1 MTEPAELPTLLDISA
16 QVAWPDTDAEAT
28 TLARLR
34 AAGLGD
40 GTLGRLGEL
49 AGWLSGVQG
58 VSPPREPQ
66 RPRLI
71 LFRAGDAGGADV
83 ASVFADVAGVG
94 VRVVDLAADTSRANT
109 ASADT
114 RSTDTPSADTLR
126 PDPPSADTPSTDTP
140 STDTPSTDT
149 PAADLPAEGS
159 TADELVRTGNAL
171 SAAAV
176 DAAIR
181 AGAAV
186 ADDETDSGA
195 DLLLAAAGPAGPI
208 PDVVVSIMA
217 LVEPVKAVGLSTIL
231 SDAEWMSWVAGVRD
245 ARLRGLPYRHE
256 VADLLATV
264 GGLEL
269 AALTGFLLRAA
280 ARRTPVVLD
289 GVTAAAAALLA
300 REITPNVVRWW
311 QPGAASTRPAH
322 ALALQEF
329 VGVPILDLRL
339 RVEEGVGA
347 LLAVQVLRAAARAV
361 TELTVALPDAAEPDD
376 TPFNDDDAT

>member
-40 GTLGRLGEL
+40 GSLGRLGEL

-71 LFRAGDAGGADV
+71 LFRAGDGGGADV
-83 ASVFADVAGVG
+83 ATVFADVAGVG
-94 VRVVDLAADTSRANT
+94 VRVVDLAADTP
-109 ASADT
+109 
-114 RSTDTPSADTLR
+114 STG
-126 PDPPSADTPSTDTP
+126 TPSTGTPSIDTP
-140 STDTPSTDT
+140 GTDT
-149 PAADLPAEGS
+149 PAADLPAEGP
-159 TADELVRTGNAL
+159 TADGATTTGNAL
-171 SAAAV
+171 SSAAV

-195 DLLLAAAGPAGPI
+195 DLLLAATAGPAGPI

-217 LVEPVKAVGLSTIL
+217 LVEPVKAVGLTTIL
-231 SDAEWMSWVAGVRD
+231 SDPEWMSWVAGVRD
-245 ARLRGLPYRHE
+245 ARLRALPYRHE

-300 REITPNVVRWW
+300 REVTPNVARWW

-322 ALALQEF
+322 ALALEEF
-329 VGVPILDLRL
+329 AGVPILDLRL
-339 RVEEGVGA
+339 RVEDGVGA
-347 LLAVQVLRAAARAV
+347 LLAVQLLRAAARTV
-361 TELTVALPDAAEPDD
+361 TDLTVAWPDVGEPDG
-376 TPFNDDDAT
+376 TPFVDNDAT